1 MPLFYL
7 LGIWWGFQISLC
19 HPQEILAWFNSE
31 QGCYRSCSRLRSCQ
45 KSCRKHSRAPT
56 TAGTNSITFSQPQY
70 SPLPETEKQNLRDL
84 FKLLYRFWGERGG
97 VGAFGASFPSASY
110 IRVPM
115 LLRTEGKH
123 EDFVACLAKHRLQT
137 IIQLILQ
144 IAFKK
149 KTKKTLCQM
158 LVVLGPS

>member
-31 QGCYRSCSRLRSCQ
+31 QGCYRSCSRLCSCQ

-84 FKLLYRFWGERGG
+84 SKLLYRFWGERGG

-123 EDFVACLAKHRLQT
+123 EDFVACLAKTQATDYHS
-137 IIQLILQ
+137 
-144 IAFKK
+144 ADSANSF
-149 KTKKTLCQM
+149 
-158 LVVLGPS
+158 